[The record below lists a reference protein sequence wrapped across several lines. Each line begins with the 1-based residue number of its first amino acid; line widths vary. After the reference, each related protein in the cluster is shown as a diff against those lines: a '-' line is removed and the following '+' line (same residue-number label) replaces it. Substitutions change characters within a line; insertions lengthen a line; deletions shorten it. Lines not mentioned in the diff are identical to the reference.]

1 MDKNLKKIFGTHHGL
16 DGKSIEFLTKALE
29 KNNLPGFDYIE
40 YKQSLSALS
49 EMDIEGET
57 AFKSAF
63 ATARTVGLT
72 KDKLLKS
79 AQHYKNVLLKEK
91 EQFDAALGK
100 QVEQRVKSKLNE
112 VAKLRKKIEEY
123 KTKIEQLEK
132 QIASSQNTIDKADE
146 TIQAAKDKIDGT
158 RKNFEFTLQS
168 IFNQIDDDISNIETY
183 C

>member
-1 MDKNLKKIFGTHHGL
+1 MHKNLKKIFGTHHGL
-16 DGKSIEFLTKALE
+16 DEKSIDFLTKALE

-49 EMDIEGET
+49 EMNIEGET

-79 AQHYKNVLLKEK
+79 AQHYKNVLSKEK
-91 EQFDAALGK
+91 EQFDAALEK
-100 QVEQRVKSKLNE
+100 QVQQRVKSKLDE
-112 VAKLRKKIEEY
+112 VTKLRKQIQDY
-123 KTKIEQLEK
+123 KAKIEQLEK
-132 QIASSQNTIDKADE
+132 KIAASQNTIDKADE
-146 TIQAAKDKIDGT
+146 TIQAAKSKIDNT
-158 RKNFEFTLQS
+158 KENFEYTLQS
-168 IFNQIDDDISNIETY
+168 IFNQIDKDIENIETY